1 MQRRITIDGLT
12 YICNVSHDDE
22 VEYWNVANAKKI
34 AEHLKSNGYKVVG
47 VFSCDCPQMVWV
59 KKNEREF
66 NGETYLLNQCEG
78 DLLDWINNSMCG
90 DFTNYYDKVLFNTE
104 DGFVAAY
111 RDDIRNNW
119 KF

>member
-22 VEYWNVANAKKI
+22 VEYWSVANAKRL
-34 AEHLKSNGYKVVG
+34 AEFLTGNGYEVTAIDDAGLPQRVEIDKS
-47 VFSCDCPQMVWV
+47 VFNFQ
-59 KKNEREF
+59 
-66 NGETYLLNQCEG
+66 GEVYHLNQCE
-78 DLLDWINNSMCG
+78 DLIEWTQASVVG
-90 DFTNYYDKVLFNTE
+90 EFSYYYDKIVFHTS

-111 RDDIRNNW
+111 RDDINNNW